1 MFNLIASV
9 HAKRIRGLFLASAVI
24 AIAPFVHLPLAYPQ
38 EKERSAIVASGESVR
53 IWFGA
58 NYGRRCATAG
68 PPLSSI
74 ETVVT

>member
-9 HAKRIRGLFLASAVI
+9 HAKRIRGLFLASAV
-24 AIAPFVHLPLAYPQ
+24 AIALFVHLPLAYPQ